1 MNTAINQLPVRTWN
15 WLGVNNAGENA
26 ALFVPQNSKASVV
39 FGPLPAGVQQV
50 QAPAQGVP
58 QSGMGRKV
66 DEFVLQHAN
75 TTCFVAV
82 EGKAETPLLVEGF
95 LDDAHPQLIAH
106 NSIYAQKGSSVTLVE
121 VSRSAPKT
129 KGQFASLTQV
139 YAARGAKVRLVQ
151 LVLTGDD
158 CKSWNAV
165 ATTVEEGAKFE
176 LVRILLG
183 STVASAGA
191 RVNLAAQHGEFWLDQ
206 IYFGDTARSI
216 DINDVAEHRGEDTL
230 SEMHTAGV
238 LAGNSTKLLRG
249 TIDFQRGAVHAVGHE
264 SETVLLL
271 SKTARNKTAP
281 LILCG
286 EEQVEGQHAATIGRL
301 NQKQMYYLCS
311 RGLTPAAARRLMV
324 EAQFAPAVDKI
335 PQEELQK
342 EVLEL
347 VARRLDENEES
358 FE

>member
-15 WLGVNNAGENA
+15 WLGINNAGENA
-26 ALFVPQNSKASVV
+26 ALFVPQTSKPSFVV
-39 FGPLPAGVQQV
+39 GSLPAGVQQV
-50 QAPAQGVP
+50 QAPPQGVP
-58 QSGMGRKV
+58 QSGMGREV
-66 DEFVLQHAN
+66 DDFVLQYAN
-75 TTCFVAV
+75 ASSFISAQGDV
-82 EGKAETPLLVEGF
+82 KTPLLIEGF
-95 LDDAHPQLIAH
+95 LDDVHPQLIAH
-106 NSIYAQKGSSVTLVE
+106 NSIYAENGSTITVVE
-121 VSRSAPKT
+121 VSRSAPQT
-129 KGQFASLTQV
+129 KGLLASLTQV

-151 LVLTGDD
+151 LVLTGDS

-165 ATTVEEGAKFE
+165 AATVEKGAKFE

-183 STVASAGA
+183 SAVASAGA
-191 RVNLAAQHGEFWLDQ
+191 RVNLAGQHGEFWLDQ
-206 IYFGDTARSI
+206 IYFGDTARNI
-216 DINDVAEHRGEDTL
+216 DLNDLAEHRGEDTL

-238 LAGNSTKLLRG
+238 LAGDSTKLLRG

-264 SETVLLL
+264 SENVLLL

-301 NQKQMYYLCS
+301 NQKQIYYLCS
-311 RGLTPAAARRLMV
+311 RGLSPAAARRLMV
-324 EAQFAPAVDKI
+324 EAQFSPAVGKI
-335 PQEELQK
+335 PQQALQK

-347 VARRLDENEES
+347 IARRLDENEES